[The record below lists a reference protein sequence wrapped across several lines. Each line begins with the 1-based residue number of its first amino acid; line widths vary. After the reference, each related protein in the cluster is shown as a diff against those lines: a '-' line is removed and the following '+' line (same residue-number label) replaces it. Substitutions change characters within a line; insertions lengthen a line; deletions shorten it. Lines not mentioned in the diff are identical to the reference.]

1 MILSLGWWSFFVA
14 FEKGPGFVEQDCS
27 LSRRIGANYVFGYG
41 PLCAVREHWWLID
54 GYAGNLS
61 IMMNLK
67 VRAAVVFGSGCV
79 MVGTMVAQSS
89 LPAASASQIDA
100 AAASVMSATGVPS
113 ASVAV
118 VQGGKIAFVKA
129 YGKARLEPV
138 MLAEPGMQY
147 SIGSVSKQFTAALI
161 LLLVQDGKV
170 KLDDPVGKYLPE
182 LTRAN
187 EVTVRQVLSMTS
199 GYQDFWPEDY
209 VMTSMMKPTDP
220 QHILDVWGKKAL
232 DFEPGTKWQYSN
244 TNYVIAGRIAE
255 IVGGTPLIEQLQE
268 RIFRPLKMTGVLN
281 SDASRLPESDPT
293 GYYQHALGP
302 LRPAPQEGAG
312 WMFAAGELAMPASDL
327 ALWNI
332 SLMNR
337 ALLAP
342 TSYEEMF
349 HEVKLKDGSGT
360 HYGLGVFV
368 GVQDGHRTVS
378 HSGEVSGFVSQNVVF
393 PDDKVAVTVLTN
405 EDASNAA
412 GVLARKIE
420 SVVLGGTEGSTTAST
435 AAAEKRA
442 LEVFI
447 GLQEGK
453 IDRSQLTAFCDAYF
467 TAEAVQD
474 FATSLK
480 PLGAPSSFKQVAE
493 EQRGGMTFRVFNVG
507 FGGKQVRVTT
517 YEEPDGKLEQY
528 LVIPVGS

>member
-1 MILSLGWWSFFVA
+1 
-14 FEKGPGFVEQDCS
+14 
-27 LSRRIGANYVFGYG
+27 
-41 PLCAVREHWWLID
+41 
-54 GYAGNLS
+54 
-61 IMMNLK
+61 MNFK

-89 LPAASASQIDA
+89 LPAATASQIDA
-100 AAASVMSATGVPS
+100 AAASVMTTTGVPS

-138 MLAEPGMQY
+138 MMAEPGMQY

-161 LLLVQDGKV
+161 LLLAQDGKV
-170 KLDDPVGKYLPE
+170 KLDDPVGKYLPG

-209 VMTSMMKPTDP
+209 VMTSMMKPTNP
-220 QHILDVWGKKAL
+220 QQILDVWGKKPL

-255 IVGGTPLIEQLQE
+255 IVGGKPLIEQLQE
-268 RIFRPLKMTGVLN
+268 RIFQPLKMTGVFN
-281 SDASRLPESDPT
+281 SDASRLPENDPT

-302 LRPAPQEGAG
+302 LRPAPQEGTG

-337 ALLAP
+337 TLLAP
-342 TSYEEMF
+342 SSYDEMF

-360 HYGLGVFV
+360 HYGLGVQV
-368 GVQDGHRTVS
+368 SERAGHRVIS
-378 HSGEVSGFVSQNVVF
+378 HSGEVSGFVSQNSVF
-393 PDDKVAVTVLTN
+393 PDDKVAITVLTN
-405 EDASNAA
+405 EDASSAA
-412 GVLARKIE
+412 GALARKIAPL
-420 SVVLGGTEGSTTAST
+420 VLEGIPKTSTDTA

-442 LEVFI
+442 LDIFT
-447 GLQEGK
+447 GLQDGK
-453 IDRSQLTAFCDAYF
+453 LDRTQLTAFCDAYF

-480 PLGAPSSFKQVAE
+480 PLGTPSSFKQEAE
-493 EQRGGMTFRVFNVG
+493 EQRGGMTFRVFMVD
-507 FGGKQVRVTT
+507 FAGKQVRVTT